1 MKAMLLG
8 FVAIIV
14 IAIGA
19 SNILGTL
26 GYSSS
31 DRYSGAAVR
40 N

>member
-19 SNILGTL
+19 STFLGTL

-31 DRYSGAAVR
+31 ERYSGAAVR
-40 N
+40 H

>member
-1 MKAMLLG
+1 MKAMLMG

-19 SNILGTL
+19 NTILGTL
-26 GYSSS
+26 GYSSA